1 MRYLLDTCTVSD
13 FVRGESG
20 VLQIL
25 SQKDPALLTV
35 SAITRMEIE
44 FGLALNPTRAK
55 KLVPLLDDFFSVVS
69 TTSFELSDAEAAAA
83 VRASLQKVG
92 RPVGA
97 YDVLIAGTALA
108 RGLTVVTSNL
118 SEFNRISGLRVEN
131 WR

>member
-13 FVRGESG
+13 FVRGEPG

-44 FGLALNPTRAK
+44 FGLALNPARAK

-83 VRASLQKVG
+83 VRA
-92 RPVGA
+92 
-97 YDVLIAGTALA
+97 
-108 RGLTVVTSNL
+108 
-118 SEFNRISGLRVEN
+118 
-131 WR
+131 

>member
-13 FVRGESG
+13 FVRGEPG

-44 FGLALNPTRAK
+44 FGLALNPARAK

-97 YDVLIAGTALA
+97 YDVFIAGTALA

>member
-13 FVRGESG
+13 FVRGDAN
-20 VLQIL
+20 LLRIL
-25 SQKDPALLTV
+25 TQKDPASLTV